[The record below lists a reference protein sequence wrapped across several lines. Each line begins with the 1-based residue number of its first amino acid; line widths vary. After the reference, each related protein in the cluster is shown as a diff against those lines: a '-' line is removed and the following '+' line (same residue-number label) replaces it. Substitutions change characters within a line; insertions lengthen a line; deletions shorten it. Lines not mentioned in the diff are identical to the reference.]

1 MSYYNS
7 YLLDELHRLFPAILY
22 DQTQFQNND
31 LVQYIRR
38 RMREVYNLYDA
49 ATTMY
54 AATGATSA
62 VPAATNS
69 YARDTVNHQPTRE
82 SDGSSAGS
90 SYQTTD
96 TTADTNERYSAN
108 YYRRRGRRNAIY
120 NRWRNES
127 NQSLN
132 RMNTPT
138 SEPTVRIASP
148 RATPHVSPQTSPTTP
163 IQESHVPQFT
173 VRSFLDTAAQDN
185 TNDTLTAILGL
196 LSLPPVGGNSSL
208 YATPV
213 LRYPSTYTNY
223 YTSPHMTT
231 VDYTPIARQRT
242 PAAQE
247 QSWAE
252 ILASFMNPIPIRPTQ
267 EQIDRATR
275 LFMTDA
281 NSTRDSCVICF
292 DAITDGQAQRQ
303 VRTCGHSFHRECI
316 DRHFQTSPR
325 CPLCRHDIRE
335 FSAHVQETNGSR
347 DFVASATNASQTSS
361 GDQT

>member
-31 LVQYIRR
+31 LVRYIRR

-49 ATTMY
+49 GMEAYVREHT
-54 AATGATSA
+54 
-62 VPAATNS
+62 P
-69 YARDTVNHQPTRE
+69 E

-96 TTADTNERYSAN
+96 TPPYSRQ
-108 YYRRRGRRNAIY
+108 RRRGRRNAIY
-120 NRWRNES
+120 SRWRNES

-132 RMNTPT
+132 RMNTPV
-138 SEPTVRIASP
+138 SENVRT
-148 RATPHVSPQTSPTTP
+148 TPHVSSQSSPTTP
-163 IQESHVPQFT
+163 TQESVIPNFT
-173 VRSFLDTAAQDN
+173 VRSFLDTASQDN

-196 LSLPPVGGNSSL
+196 LSLPSVGGNSSL

-213 LRYPSTYTNY
+213 LRYPPTYTNY
-223 YTSPHMTT
+223 YNNLTT
-231 VDYTPIARQRT
+231 PLTETRNIPIARQRT
-242 PAAQE
+242 PVAQD

-252 ILASFMNPIPIRPTQ
+252 ILASFMNPIPVRPTQ

-281 NSTRDSCVICF
+281 SSTRDSCVICF

-325 CPLCRHDIRE
+325 CPLCRHD
-335 FSAHVQETNGSR
+335 VR
-347 DFVASATNASQTSS
+347 DYVSSVSATDTAPA
-361 GDQT
+361 GGE